1 MIIWNWF
8 LDSAWVYIKLFLYNL
23 IKLLYIY
30 NCSSSSSSCYCIVK
44 RFKEKNWGLR
54 SYSEFQWNCGLL
66 EPLFL
71 FVRFWNNPK
80 GALLHIFLGAH
91 KSMILQF
98 SSNIPRSYKTSVFEL
113 LTCKLRVRWAV
124 ILGSVFSFFNTCFK
138 VLERLKILP
147 KITTKRTLSD
157 FSTLQA
163 IFQFFES
170 VF

>member
-71 FVRFWNNPK
+71 FVRFCNNPK

-147 KITTKRTLSD
+147 KITTKCT
-157 FSTLQA
+157 
-163 IFQFFES
+163 
-170 VF
+170 

>member
-1 MIIWNWF
+1 M
-8 LDSAWVYIKLFLYNL
+8 
-23 IKLLYIY
+23 
-30 NCSSSSSSCYCIVK
+30 
-44 RFKEKNWGLR
+44 
-54 SYSEFQWNCGLL
+54 
-66 EPLFL
+66 
-71 FVRFWNNPK
+71 
-80 GALLHIFLGAH
+80 GAH

-138 VLERLKILP
+138 VLERLKIFP